1 MFLKML
7 ATNKLIN
14 VDFYKNGSLKTLK
27 GSVQKIDP
35 RAQKLFL
42 KDEKQKVLLI
52 SLSEIK
58 AIY

>member
-27 GSVQKIDP
+27 GSVHKIDP